1 MRRPAPSQPVNQT
14 CGFLR
19 EFGIN
24 QPISQTV
31 INHLASA
38 LGEHILLSRPVSIRE
53 HLRTPSSI
61 WAKRSGSD
69 NEVAHQLAECVPGSA
84 YRRSPAS
91 ARSSQVHSPPRLATA
106 NPTTAPPH

>member
-1 MRRPAPSQPVNQT
+1 MRLLAPSQPVNQT
-14 CGFLR
+14 RGFLR

-24 QPISQTV
+24 RPISQTV

-38 LGEHILLSRPVSIRE
+38 LVEHVLLSRLVSIRE
-53 HLRTPSSI
+53 HLRTPSCI

-69 NEVAHQLAECVPGSA
+69 KEVAHQLAEHVPGSA
-84 YRRSPAS
+84 YRRSLAS
-91 ARSSQVHSPPRLATA
+91 VRSSQVHSPPRLATA